1 MFPLL
6 LLFELDSLG
15 GSFELTT
22 LFILN
27 MGTSSEDT
35 LILKSCEV
43 KISFPT
49 FEILFSPRDR
59 FFVFKLAGSGTMRTL
74 MKFGDVCLL
83 FFRTNWMCWKDYG
96 LI

>member
-6 LLFELDSLG
+6 LLFELDSLV

-22 LFILN
+22 LFILKC
-27 MGTSSEDT
+27 SLFFES
-35 LILKSCEV
+35 V
-43 KISFPT
+43 SFPT
-49 FEILFSPRDR
+49 FEILISPRDQ

-83 FFRTNWMCWKDYG
+83 FFRTNWMRWKDYV